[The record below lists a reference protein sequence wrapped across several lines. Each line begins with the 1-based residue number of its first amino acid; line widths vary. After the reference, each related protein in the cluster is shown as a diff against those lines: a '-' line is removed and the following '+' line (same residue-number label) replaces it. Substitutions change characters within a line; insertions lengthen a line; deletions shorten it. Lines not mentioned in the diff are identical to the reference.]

1 MAGTCPDAI
10 TAVDATVEVS
20 FDPGIAEPVWED
32 ISGDANT
39 VEPSEQSRMQGET
52 YTFDCDV
59 GLLTTGKREPVEV
72 TVNVIYL
79 EVVDSVY
86 DKMDAAFKA
95 NEKIGVRW
103 FPSGKADGNWMFEL
117 NPASLS
123 ALQDPTLDAGSA
135 DPMVATFTVRAPEAF
150 RSVYVEPAP

>member
-20 FDPGIAEPVWED
+20 FNPGEATPTWDD

-39 VEPSEQSRMQGET
+39 VEPSEQARMQGET

-79 EVVDSVY
+79 DVVDSVD
-86 DKMDAAFKA
+86 DKRDAAFKA
-95 NEKIGVRW
+95 NDKIAVRW
-103 FPSGKADGNWMFEL
+103 FPSGKEVGNWLFEL
-117 NPASLS
+117 NPALIS
-123 ALQDPTLDAGSA
+123 ALQDPSMDAGSA

-150 RSVYVEPAP
+150 RSVYAEP